1 MDYCMNW
8 DIQHIFMTLPISG
21 VTINHV
27 FLSLEFRIILY
38 SLIAVILIL
47 GTVYFT
53 RKKFA
58 LREAFQKAVLA
69 AFFVSGLLYAIH
81 ADTGWTKWLVS
92 DLKNYGGLS
101 TEDKLKKMDDGL
113 YEFVLQAQKILDDDY
128 QIYSSNNYIETRTQ
142 YYLLPLNKRPLAPYI
157 IVIADEEARFDQS
170 TGVFRYGETTIN
182 NVKPVLVFAQN
193 AYILKRP

>member
-1 MDYCMNW
+1 
-8 DIQHIFMTLPISG
+8 
-21 VTINHV
+21 
-27 FLSLEFRIILY
+27 
-38 SLIAVILIL
+38 
-47 GTVYFT
+47 
-53 RKKFA
+53 
-58 LREAFQKAVLA
+58 
-69 AFFVSGLLYAIH
+69 
-81 ADTGWTKWLVS
+81 
-92 DLKNYGGLS
+92 
-101 TEDKLKKMDDGL
+101 MDDGL

-157 IVIADEEARFDQS
+157 IVIADEGARFDQS